1 MAHPQLAV
9 FARLANGIAE
19 TVRKIEGQNTL
30 FQRGTHAVFY
40 DEIHDEI
47 VVPGPIAQ
55 SVMTAPP
62 EALRYA
68 KQCIDRGVELDPH
81 GALGLELLAIEAQL
95 ASGKGMG
102 KT

>member
-1 MAHPQLAV
+1 M
-9 FARLANGIAE
+9 FTNRRLTAAE
-19 TVRKIEGQNTL
+19 AQAAGFVSR
-30 FQRGTHAVFY
+30 
-40 DEIHDEI
+40 
-47 VVPGPIAQ
+47 VVPAAELEQELATIAQ

-81 GALGLELLAIEAQL
+81 GALGLELMAIEAQL